1 MTEHPTLASKILDKI
16 NPLDKIKDKMGKLKG
31 NALAAM
37 KKKLDK
43 LNPLSAINKAN
54 TERIKKK
61 IVKLR
66 DKKRDYS
73 DKNKGISK
81 KIDKL
86 SARIEP

>member
-1 MTEHPTLASKILDKI
+1 MTEHPTLGQKILDKI

-61 IVKLR
+61 IGKLR